1 MAKTYKIKKQDYYS
15 KEDIQIEISE
25 EIVTPVEIK
34 KTILSVGNLEKTI
47 VFLQEKKAKMIEEI
61 DAEIKQNQDILDS
74 MQDKINKV
82 EIKVA
87 PVEETIN

>member
-1 MAKTYKIKKQDYYS
+1 
-15 KEDIQIEISE
+15 
-25 EIVTPVEIK
+25 
-34 KTILSVGNLEKTI
+34 
-47 VFLQEKKAKMIEEI
+47 MIEEI